1 MDRMGAQDGEVLTHP
16 MITRSIEG
24 AQKRVE
30 LQNFQS
36 RKRLLEYDDVMNQQR
51 EVVYSL
57 RSFALEGGEELKG
70 EARKMVERALQRRV
84 ETAMADFDP
93 ENPDTWDPALLRQ
106 DLLMHFL
113 VQVPELEPKEDGAE
127 PDRPTGAAEVQEQAR
142 AAGVAAFE
150 RKITELDEVQDDG
163 GNGFGERLLA
173 LVMLN
178 VLDEK
183 WKDHLYD
190 LDQLRAAIHYRS
202 WGQKDPLV
210 EYKGEA
216 YTMFVELMHDVAD
229 TFTDRFLKAQLSFG
243 APDDLGGDAYGGAY
257 GGYDA
262 PGAFGQTGEPRV
274 PTKRYNAFG
283 ILEDIPA
290 DELAA
295 MEREAAA
302 NGSYGANGAAN
313 GADGDGAH
321 AGGNGVPARRP
332 LRFDA
337 LGRVIAEGGE
347 GADAAASAGGGDDVL
362 EATYDGEDA
371 GATQGAVVDVG
382 PSEPPD
388 VRPVTKSDPAV

>member
-1 MDRMGAQDGEVLTHP
+1 

-70 EARKMVERALQRRV
+70 EARKMVERALARRV

-93 ENPDTWDPALLRQ
+93 ENPDSWDPALLRQ
-106 DLLMHFL
+106 DLLMHYL
-113 VQVPELEPKEDGAE
+113 VQVPELEPAEDGAE
-127 PDRPTGAAEVQEQAR
+127 PDRPTSALEVQEQAR
-142 AAGVAAFE
+142 SAGVAAYE
-150 RKITELDEVQDDG
+150 RKLAELDGVTDDG
-163 GNGFGERLLA
+163 GSGFGERLLA

-210 EYKGEA
+210 EYKQEA
-216 YTMFVELMHDVAD
+216 YTMFVDLMHDVAD
-229 TFTDRFLKAQLSFG
+229 TFTDRFLKAQLSYG
-243 APDDLGGDAYGGAY
+243 APDDFG
-257 GGYDA
+257 GGYDDGYGGGYA
-262 PGAFGQTGEPRV
+262 PSAGPSQV

-290 DELAA
+290 AELEA
-295 MEREAAA
+295 MGNGSSA
-302 NGSYGANGAAN
+302 NGGNGSHAAN
-313 GADGDGAH
+313 GAP
-321 AGGNGVPARRP
+321 GNGADAPRRRP

-337 LGRVIAEGGE
+337 LGRVIDEDEAS
-347 GADAAASAGGGDDVL
+347 AAAAGDGVL
-362 EATYDGEDA
+362 EATYDGDGDGDVP
-371 GATQGAVVDVG
+371 GAIVDVG

-388 VRPVTKSDPAV
+388 VRPVTKPDPAV

>member
-1 MDRMGAQDGEVLTHP
+1 
-16 MITRSIEG
+16 
-24 AQKRVE
+24 VE

-93 ENPDTWDPALLRQ
+93 ENPETWDPALLRQ
-106 DLLMHFL
+106 DLLMHYL

-127 PDRPTGAAEVQEQAR
+127 PDRPTSAAEVQEQAR
-142 AAGVAAFE
+142 EAGVSAFE
-150 RKITELDEVQDDG
+150 RKLVELDGMTDG
-163 GNGFGERLLA
+163 EGNGFGERLLA

-210 EYKGEA
+210 EYKQEA
-216 YTMFVELMHDVAD
+216 YTMFVDLMHDVAD
-229 TFTDRFLKAQLSFG
+229 SFTDRFLKAQLSFG
-243 APDDLGGDAYGGAY
+243 APDEMGGGYDDAYGDGY
-257 GGYDA
+257 GGGFAGFDPRAGDA
-262 PGAFGQTGEPRV
+262 SRA

-290 DELAA
+290 AELEALEDAA
-295 MEREAAA
+295 SA
-302 NGSYGANGAAN
+302 NGGHAGNGANGVSAN
-313 GADGDGAH
+313 GAGADA
-321 AGGNGVPARRP
+321 AGGNGAPARRP

-337 LGRVIAEGGE
+337 LGRVIVEGDLAEDGE
-347 GADAAASAGGGDDVL
+347 ADADDVV
-362 EATYDGEDA
+362 EATYDGDN
-371 GATQGAVVDVG
+371 GPDRPNGAVVDIG

-388 VRPVTKSDPAV
+388 VRPVTKPDPAV

>member
-1 MDRMGAQDGEVLTHP
+1 

-70 EARKMVERALQRRV
+70 EARKMVERALARRV
-84 ETAMADFDP
+84 ETGLADFDP
-93 ENPDTWDPALLRQ
+93 ENPDGWDPALLRQ
-106 DLLMHFL
+106 DLLMHYM
-113 VQVPELEPKEDGAE
+113 VQVPELEPAEDGAE
-127 PDRPTGAAEVQEQAR
+127 PGRPESSAAVQEQAK
-142 AAGVAAFE
+142 AAGVAAYE
-150 RKITELDEVQDDG
+150 RKMAELDEVTDEA
-163 GNGFGERLLA
+163 GNGFGERMLA

-210 EYKGEA
+210 EYKQEA
-216 YTMFVELMHDVAD
+216 YTMFVDLMHDVAD
-229 TFTDRFLKAQLSFG
+229 TFTDRFLKAQLSMSP
-243 APDDLGGDAYGGAY
+243 PDDF
-257 GGYDA
+257 GGYDDGYGGGY
-262 PGAFGQTGEPRV
+262 PGGYDPRSG
-274 PTKRYNAFG
+274 PPRAATKRYNAFG
-283 ILEDIPA
+283 ILEDIPGV
-290 DELAA
+290 ELEGAGDGA
-295 MEREAAA
+295 VA
-302 NGSYGANGAAN
+302 NGGNGSPGGNGANGA
-313 GADGDGAH
+313 
-321 AGGNGVPARRP
+321 GGEDATASRRRP

-337 LGRVIAEGGE
+337 LGRVIAEDD
-347 GADAAASAGGGDDVL
+347 DAPASAGAAAGAADEVL
-362 EATYDGEDA
+362 EATYDGDGH
-371 GATQGAVVDVG
+371 GATDRPGAVVDVG

-388 VRPVTKSDPAV
+388 VRPVTKADPAI